1 MRYDISSGDRV
12 FSMLASDNYT
22 NPEKVVP
29 ILEREFYFVAKD
41 YLNLSDEIKI
51 RYKKTSHGLVFM
63 VEIPISQMGSS
74 LSCCLSC

>member
-12 FSMLASDNYT
+12 FSMLASDNYA

-51 RYKKTSHGLVFM
+51 RYKKTPHGLVFM
-63 VEIPISQMGSS
+63 VEIPATGVKTM
-74 LSCCLSC
+74 LFP